1 MIVYP
6 PAPCLPLNGCPMEGG
21 KGGPGPTDEHPA
33 PINHRS
39 LAQSQDAGPCSSHP
53 TPRPRRARPL
63 QLPPPPGLRHCV
75 DHQEE
80 GGVALGLPWSL
91 ASIQCHHHRSI
102 TDQYPALAAHGYWPR
117 ASRPSSPADPPPAPS
132 AVPLFRPPEANPERG
147 LLPPPVS
154 ICPVRK
160 FFQKIS

>member
-39 LAQSQDAGPCSSHP
+39 LGPE
-53 TPRPRRARPL
+53 PRRRPLLLPSNTPSVSRPL

-80 GGVALGLPWSL
+80 GGVTLGLPWSL

-117 ASRPSSPADPPPAPS
+117 ASRPPPPPTLRRTPLPAPGGK
-132 AVPLFRPPEANPERG
+132 PGEGTPT
-147 LLPPPVS
+147 PPVS